1 MMKLADFSLRAPEKK
16 KHTPASSTPAD
27 AGCAGAEPSPAV
39 AANKYSTLEELFR
52 SMVEH
57 NATAPALAGGGST
70 LNFGELDVLSER
82 IARFIVARGYGRE
95 AVVGVLCAR
104 GALYLAAA
112 LGVMRAGA
120 VYLPVEREQPQV
132 RKEAMLRPASL
143 IIADST
149 CLRDAEYFHYRNPGI
164 QHVLCLDAQD
174 YDEVAEKGSGLVSTE
189 YWEQVAEP
197 GSDMGWKS
205 DFDAAPCPQ
214 GELAKMAVAVL
225 EKCGLTGDQAK
236 GQGRRVLDVGSG
248 SGAVA
253 RALVNSASEYAAID
267 LARNELSR
275 LSCLSTPTR
284 VSVRRME
291 AADMRFLEGQ
301 AFDAVVLNGVAEN
314 FPGYNYLRK
323 VLSHAVE
330 LLTPQST
337 LFVGA
342 VRDLDRQDDLRA
354 ALQAYALASGNQ
366 NGLLRHDSSDE
377 LFVPR
382 RFFMEWAAQ
391 CPVPVQ
397 VEITPCVLGQGNGPG
412 NGRDEGHADEDQAG
426 NAAYRYDVVIR
437 RGGSKQQAPRT
448 RFGAQHLPPV
458 GGPPL
463 PVCGAAQVDPA
474 QTAYIVYTSGSTGVP
489 KGVVVEHRHLMHILR
504 ALRPYAADCAR
515 VGLVAPLSFDA
526 SVQQLAVSIFCG
538 NSLYVLADEE
548 RKNPS
553 LFCACARER
562 GLDLCDMTPAFF
574 NVLTDWLAEQRQP
587 LPLKALLLAGEVLRP
602 DVIRKFYA
610 IPGNEGVVLYNVY
623 GPTECTVDSSAF
635 RIDLGNYQNFTAYP
649 IGSHLQGVRIH
660 VMDKNGCELPDS
672 VTGELWISGDGV
684 SRGYLNNA
692 APGAFVEH
700 GGQRYYRTGDKGFV
714 QNGLVY
720 YRGREDQQ
728 VKIRGNR
735 VEIGEVE
742 KAVAG
747 FPGVR
752 QVAVVADIFRAGAEK
767 SLAAYVVGQ
776 VDTALLRRYLEQH
789 LPPYCVPEF
798 FVPMLELP
806 LSINRKV
813 DKKALPSPLGGVETR
828 GGRKPAGPVEEK
840 LAQIWQRL
848 LGVEVTDADAGFFSL
863 GGHSILSIRLIAMI
877 EKEMNVHVAVNEL
890 LTHSS
895 IAQLAELLAGK
906 TEKRESPV
914 IRLCHCPGGKN
925 LFLFHPVGGSVFC
938 YSDLARHLAHKYTVY
953 AVEAAGFSQKRSS
966 ITTELH
972 TVESLSEYYL
982 DEILKVESQNIIFG
996 GWSFGGLLAYE
1007 TACRHAALGHGLG
1020 PVVILDSVADNARA
1034 KQMAAKDDIELLQ
1047 TILQEGLAFDPDKLR
1062 VMPREQQLAYLVECG
1077 ETSGL
1082 LPAGFSAVQMDNLL
1096 LTYRGNALAAARY
1109 ERPTPSDCRVLLVR
1123 ALDFANNPQILM
1135 DDDYQGWSRFL
1146 KAENIALRWTQG
1158 THESMLSAGLSANV
1172 ATLMLEYL
1180 EKEV

>member
-1 MMKLADFSLRAPEKK
+1 MKLSDFSLHVPEKK
-16 KHTPASSTPAD
+16 GPKSASSKSVDTAH
-27 AGCAGAEPSPAV
+27 AV
-39 AANKYSTLEELFR
+39 AESAPELASGVAGQCATLEDLFR
-52 SMVEH
+52 TM
-57 NATAPALAGGGST
+57 ATRNVDAPALAGGGSS
-70 LNFGELDVLSER
+70 LSFGELDVLSER
-82 IARFIVARGYGRE
+82 IARFIMARGYGRE

-143 IIADST
+143 IIADSA
-149 CLRDAEYFHYRNPGI
+149 CLRDAEYFHYSNPGI
-164 QHVLCLDAQD
+164 QHVLCLDAQS
-174 YDEVAEKGSGLVSTE
+174 YDDVAEKGSGLVSTE
-189 YWEQVAEP
+189 YWEQVAEA

-214 GELAKMAVAVL
+214 AELAQMAAAVL
-225 EKCGLTGDQAK
+225 EKSGLACNLAHNM
-236 GQGRRVLDVGSG
+236 GRKVLDVGSG

-253 RALVNSASEYAAID
+253 RALAGVASEYAAID

-275 LSCLSTPTR
+275 TSGFGVPAV
-284 VSVRRME
+284 VSARRME
-291 AADMRFLEGQ
+291 AADIRFLEGHT
-301 AFDAVVLNGVAEN
+301 FDSVVLNGVTEN
-314 FPGYNYLRK
+314 FPGYNYLRN
-323 VLSHAVE
+323 VLSQAVD
-330 LLTPQST
+330 LLAPQGT

-354 ALQAYALASGNQ
+354 AIEAYALASGNQ
-366 NGLLRHDSSDE
+366 TGLLRHDSSDE

-382 RFFMEWAAQ
+382 RFFAEWAAQ
-391 CPVPVQ
+391 SPVPVQ
-397 VEITPCVLGQGNGPG
+397 VEITPCVLGLGDSQWSGHESGQGG
-412 NGRDEGHADEDQAG
+412 NEAF
-426 NAAYRYDVVIR
+426 RYDVVIR
-437 RGGSKQQAPRT
+437 RGGSQQHLPRT
-448 RFGAQHLPPV
+448 RFGARHLPPV

-463 PVCGAAQVDPA
+463 PDVEPA
-474 QTAYIVYTSGSTGVP
+474 QAAYIVYTSGSTGVP
-489 KGVVVEHRHLMHILR
+489 KGVMVEHRHLMHILR
-504 ALRPYAADCAR
+504 ALRPYAAGCAS

-538 NSLYVLADEE
+538 NSLYVLSDEE

-610 IPGNEGVVLYNVY
+610 IPGNAGVVLFNVY

-635 RIDLGNYQNFTAYP
+635 RIDLGNYQDFTAYP
-649 IGSHLQGVRIH
+649 IGSPLQGVRIH
-660 VMDKNGCELPDS
+660 VMDRDGRPLPDS

-700 GGQRYYRTGDKGFV
+700 GGQRFYRTGDNGFV

-752 QVAVVADIFRAGAEK
+752 QVAVVADTFRAGAEK

-776 VDTALLRRYLEQH
+776 VDTALLRTYLERH
-789 LPPYCVPEF
+789 LPAYCVPEY
-798 FVPMLELP
+798 FVQMVELP
-806 LSINRKV
+806 FSINRKI
-813 DKKALPSPLGGVETR
+813 DKKALPSPLGGLENR

-840 LAQIWQRL
+840 LAEIWQRL

-895 IAQLAELLAGK
+895 IAQLAQLLAGK
-906 TEKRESPV
+906 TDKRESPV

-966 ITTELH
+966 INTELH

-982 DEILKVESQNIIFG
+982 DEILKVESQNIIFA

-1007 TACRHAALGHGLG
+1007 TACRHADLGHGLG
-1020 PVVILDSVADNARA
+1020 PVVILDSVADNSRA

-1047 TILQEGLAFDPDKLR
+1047 TVLQKGLAFDPQKLR
-1062 VMPREQQLAYLVECG
+1062 VMPREQQLDYLVECG
-1077 ETSGL
+1077 EKSGL
-1082 LPAGFSAVQMDNLL
+1082 LPVGFSAVQMDNLL

-1109 ERPTPSDCRVLLVR
+1109 ERPTPSDCKVLLVR

-1135 DDDYQGWSRFL
+1135 DDDYQGWSHFL
-1146 KAENIALRWTQG
+1146 KKENIALRWTQG
-1158 THESMLSAGLSANV
+1158 THESMLSAGLAVNV

-1180 EKEV
+1180 EQDA

>member
-1 MMKLADFSLRAPEKK
+1 MKLSDLSLHVPEKK
-16 KHTPASSTPAD
+16 GPKSASSKSVDTAH
-27 AGCAGAEPSPAV
+27 AVSESASEFASGVASQCA
-39 AANKYSTLEELFR
+39 TLEDLFR
-52 SMVEH
+52 SMASS
-57 NATAPALAGGGST
+57 NADAPALAGGGSS

-82 IARFIVARGYGRE
+82 IARFIAARGYGRE

-143 IIADST
+143 IIADSA

-164 QHVLCLDAQD
+164 QHVLCLDAQS
-174 YDEVAEKGSGLVSTE
+174 YDDVAEKGSGLISTE
-189 YWEQVAEP
+189 YWEQVAEA

-205 DFDAAPCPQ
+205 DLDAAPCPQ
-214 GELAKMAVAVL
+214 GELAQMAAAVL
-225 EKCGLTGDQAK
+225 EKCGLAHNLAHN
-236 GQGRRVLDVGSG
+236 QGRKVLDVGSG

-253 RALVNSASEYAAID
+253 RALAGVASEYAAVD
-267 LARNELSR
+267 LARNELNRTSGFGV
-275 LSCLSTPTR
+275 PAV
-284 VSVRRME
+284 VSARRME
-291 AADMRFLEGQ
+291 AADIRFLEGHT
-301 AFDAVVLNGVAEN
+301 FDTVVLNGVTEN
-314 FPGYNYLRK
+314 FPGYNYLRN
-323 VLSHAVE
+323 VLSQAVD
-330 LLTPQST
+330 LLAPQGT

-354 ALQAYALASGNQ
+354 AIEAYALASGNQ
-366 NGLLRHDSSDE
+366 TGLLRHDSSDE

-382 RFFMEWAAQ
+382 RFFAEWAAQ
-391 CPVPVQ
+391 SPVPVQ
-397 VEITPCVLGQGNGPG
+397 VEISPCTMGQGDGQ
-412 NGRDEGHADEDQAG
+412 EGAHAGCGAF
-426 NAAYRYDVVIR
+426 RYDVVIR
-437 RGGSKQQAPRT
+437 RGGSQQHAPLT
-448 RFGAQHLPPV
+448 RFGAQHLPPA

-463 PVCGAAQVDPA
+463 PVCGSAHIDTAQAA
-474 QTAYIVYTSGSTGVP
+474 YMVYTSGSTGVP
-489 KGVVVEHRHLMHILR
+489 KGVVVEHRNLMHILR
-504 ALRPYAADCAR
+504 ALRPYAAGCAR

-562 GLDLCDMTPAFF
+562 RLDLCDMTPAFF
-574 NVLTDWLAEQRQP
+574 NVLTDWLAEQRKP

-649 IGSHLQGVRIH
+649 IGSPLQGVRIH

-692 APGAFVEH
+692 SPGAFVEKD
-700 GGQRYYRTGDKGFV
+700 GQRFYRTGDNGFV

-752 QVAVVADIFRAGAEK
+752 QVAVVADTFRSGAEK

-776 VDTALLRRYLEQH
+776 VDTALLRSYLEQH

-798 FVPMLELP
+798 FVPMVELP

-813 DKKALPSPLGGVETR
+813 DKKALPSPLGGLENRV
-828 GGRKPAGPVEEK
+828 GRKPAGPVEEK
-840 LAQIWQRL
+840 LAEIWQRL

-895 IAQLAELLAGK
+895 ISQLAELLAGK

-938 YSDLARHLAHKYTVY
+938 YSDLARHLAHKFTVY

-966 ITTELH
+966 INTELH

-982 DEILKVESQNIIFG
+982 DEILKVESQNIIFA

-1007 TACRHAALGHGLG
+1007 TACRHAELGHGLG
-1020 PVVILDSVADNARA
+1020 PVIILDSVADNSRA

-1047 TILQEGLAFDPDKLR
+1047 TVLQKGLAFDPQKLR
-1062 VMPREQQLAYLVECG
+1062 VMPREQQLDYLVECG
-1077 ETSGL
+1077 EKSGL
-1082 LPAGFSAVQMDNLL
+1082 LPVGFSTVQMDNLL

-1109 ERPTPSDCRVLLVR
+1109 ERPTPSDCKVLLVR

-1146 KAENIALRWTQG
+1146 KKENIALRWTQG
-1158 THESMLSAGLSANV
+1158 THESMLSAGLSGNV
-1172 ATLMLEYL
+1172 ADLMLEYL
-1180 EKEV
+1180 ESES

>member
-1 MMKLADFSLRAPEKK
+1 MKLADFSLRAPEKK
-16 KHTPASSTPAD
+16 KHIPASSVSAD
-27 AGCAGAEPSPAV
+27 AGSV
-39 AANKYSTLEELFR
+39 SANLAPEQHNTLENLFR
-52 SMVEH
+52 SLVV
-57 NATAPALAGGGST
+57 NNPDAPALAGGGALS
-70 LNFGELDVLSER
+70 FGELDALSER

-132 RKEAMLRPASL
+132 RKETMLRPASL
-143 IIADST
+143 IITDST

-164 QHVLCLDAQD
+164 LHVLCLDAQH
-174 YDEVAEKGSGLVSTE
+174 YDEVAEKGTGLVSTE

-214 GELAKMAVAVL
+214 AELAKMAAAVL
-225 EKCGLTGDQAK
+225 EKCGLTDNHAHSH
-236 GQGRRVLDVGSG
+236 GRRVLDVGSG
-248 SGAVA
+248 SGVVA
-253 RALVNSASEYAAID
+253 HALADASCEYAAID
-267 LARNELSR
+267 LARNELNR
-275 LSCLSTPTR
+275 LSCLSVPVV
-284 VSVRRME
+284 VSARRME
-291 AADMRFLEGQ
+291 AADIRFLEGHT
-301 AFDAVVLNGVAEN
+301 FDTVVLNGVAEN
-314 FPGYNYLRK
+314 FPGYNYLRN
-323 VLSHAVE
+323 VLSHALG
-330 LLTPQST
+330 LLAPQGT

-342 VRDLDRQDDLRA
+342 VRDLDRKDDLRA

-366 NGLLRHDSSDE
+366 AGLLRHDSSDE

-391 CPVPVQ
+391 CPVPVEI
-397 VEITPCVLGQGNGPG
+397 EITPCVLGLGNGPG
-412 NGRDEGHADEDQAG
+412 NGCDEDQPG
-426 NAAYRYDVVIR
+426 NEAYRYDVVIR
-437 RGGSKQQAPRT
+437 RGGSQQNAPCT

-463 PVCGAAQVDPA
+463 PAVEPEQA
-474 QTAYIVYTSGSTGVP
+474 AYIVYTSGSTGVP

-504 ALRPYAADCAR
+504 ALRPYAAGCAR

-602 DVIRKFYA
+602 DVIHKFYA

-635 RIDLGNYQNFTAYP
+635 RIDLGNYQDFTAYP
-649 IGSHLQGVRIH
+649 IGMPLQGVRIH

-700 GGQRYYRTGDKGFV
+700 GGQRFYRTGDKGFV

-752 QVAVVADIFRAGAEK
+752 QVAVVADIFRAGSEK

-776 VDTALLRRYLEQH
+776 VDAALLRRYLEQH

-798 FVPMLELP
+798 FVPMVELP

-813 DKKALPSPLGGVETR
+813 DKKALPSPLGGVETG

-966 ITTELH
+966 INTELH

-982 DEILKVESQNIIFG
+982 DEILKVESQNIIFA

-1007 TACRHAALGHGLG
+1007 TACRHAALGHALG
-1020 PVVILDSVADNARA
+1020 PVIILDSVADNSRA
-1034 KQMAAKDDIELLQ
+1034 KEMAAKDDIELLQ
-1047 TILQEGLAFDPDKLR
+1047 SVLQKGLAFDPQKLR
-1062 VMPREQQLAYLVECG
+1062 VMPREQQLDYLVECG
-1077 ETSGL
+1077 EKSGL
-1082 LPAGFSAVQMDNLL
+1082 LPVGFSAVQMDNLL

-1109 ERPTPSDCRVLLVR
+1109 ERPTPSDCKVLLVR

-1146 KAENIALRWTQG
+1146 KTENIALRWTQG
-1158 THESMLSAGLSANV
+1158 THESILSAGLSANV

-1180 EKEV
+1180 EQEV

>member
-1 MMKLADFSLRAPEKK
+1 MKLSDFSLSVPEKK
-16 KHTPASSTPAD
+16 GPKSASSKSVDTAH
-27 AGCAGAEPSPAV
+27 AV
-39 AANKYSTLEELFR
+39 AESAPEFASGVAGQCATLEDLFR
-52 SMVEH
+52 TM
-57 NATAPALAGGGST
+57 ATRNVDAPALAGGGSS
-70 LNFGELDVLSER
+70 LSFGELDVLSER
-82 IARFIVARGYGRE
+82 IARFIMARGYGRE

-143 IIADST
+143 IIADIA

-164 QHVLCLDAQD
+164 QHVLCLDAQS
-174 YDEVAEKGSGLVSTE
+174 YDDVAEKGSGLVSTE
-189 YWEQVAEP
+189 YWEQVAEA

-214 GELAKMAVAVL
+214 AELAQMAAAVL
-225 EKCGLTGDQAK
+225 EKCGLTGNHANN
-236 GQGRRVLDVGSG
+236 QGRKVLDVGSG
-248 SGAVA
+248 SGVVA
-253 RALVNSASEYAAID
+253 HALAGAASEYAAID
-267 LARNELSR
+267 LARNELNR
-275 LSCLSTPTR
+275 LSCLS
-284 VSVRRME
+284 VSAVVSARRME
-291 AADMRFLEGQ
+291 AADIRFLEGQ
-301 AFDAVVLNGVAEN
+301 AFDAVVLNGIVEN
-314 FPGYNYLRK
+314 FPGYNYLRR

-330 LLTPQST
+330 LLTPQGT

-366 NGLLRHDSSDE
+366 TGLLRHDSSDE

-382 RFFMEWAAQ
+382 RFFAEWAAQ
-391 CPVPVQ
+391 CPVPVE
-397 VEITPCVLGQGNGPG
+397 VEITPCALGQGDGQQA
-412 NGRDEGHADEDQAG
+412 EGKAF
-426 NAAYRYDVVIR
+426 RYDVVIR
-437 RGGSKQQAPRT
+437 RGGSQQHLPRT

-463 PVCGAAQVDPA
+463 PAVEPTQA
-474 QTAYIVYTSGSTGVP
+474 AYIVYTSGSTGVP
-489 KGVVVEHRHLMHILR
+489 KGVVVEHRHLMHILH
-504 ALRPYAADCAR
+504 ALRPYAAGCAR

-574 NVLTDWLAEQRQP
+574 NVLTDWLAEQRKP

-635 RIDLGNYQNFTAYP
+635 RIDMGNYQNFTAYP
-649 IGSHLQGVRIH
+649 IGMPLQGVSIH
-660 VMDKNGCELPDS
+660 VMDRDGRPLPDS
-672 VTGELWISGDGV
+672 VTGELWISGEGV
-684 SRGYLNNA
+684 ARGYLNNA
-692 APGAFVEH
+692 GPGAFVEKD
-700 GGQRYYRTGDKGFV
+700 GQRFYRTGDNGFV

-735 VEIGEVE
+735 VELGEVE

-776 VDTALLRRYLEQH
+776 VDTALLRSYLERH
-789 LPPYCVPEF
+789 LPPYCVPEY
-798 FVPMLELP
+798 FVPMVELP
-806 LSINRKV
+806 FSINRKI
-813 DKKALPSPLGGVETR
+813 DKKALPSPLGGVEVK
-828 GGRKPAGPVEEK
+828 GGRAPAGPVEEK
-840 LAQIWQRL
+840 LAEIWKRL
-848 LGVEVTDADAGFFSL
+848 LGVDVTDADAGFFSL

-877 EKEMNVHVAVNEL
+877 EKEMNIHVAVNEL

-925 LFLFHPVGGSVFC
+925 LFLFHPIGGSVFC
-938 YSDLARHLAHKYTVY
+938 YGDLARHLAHKYTVY
-953 AVEAAGFSQKRSS
+953 AVEAAGFSQKRTS
-966 ITTELH
+966 ITTELY
-972 TVESLSEYYL
+972 TVESLAEYYL
-982 DEILKVESQNIIFG
+982 AEILKVESENIIFG

-1007 TACRHAALGHGLG
+1007 TACRHAAQGHSLG
-1020 PVVILDSVADNARA
+1020 PVIILDTVADNTRA

-1047 TILQEGLAFDPDKLR
+1047 TILQEGLAFDPQKLR
-1062 VMPREQQLAYLVECG
+1062 TMPREQQLAYLVECG
-1077 ETSGL
+1077 EKSGL
-1082 LPAGFSAVQMDNLL
+1082 LPDGFSAVQMDNLL

-1109 ERPTPSDCRVLLVR
+1109 ERPTPSDCKVLLVR
-1123 ALDFANNPQILM
+1123 ALDFANNPQILLN
-1135 DDDYQGWSRFL
+1135 DDYQGWSRFL
-1146 KAENIALRWTQG
+1146 QQGNIALRWTQG
-1158 THESMLSAGLSANV
+1158 THESMLSTGLASNV
-1172 ATLMLEYL
+1172 AGLMLEYL
-1180 EKEV
+1180 EEEA

>member
-1 MMKLADFSLRAPEKK
+1 MKLSDFSLSVPEKK
-16 KHTPASSTPAD
+16 SPRAASSKSGELVHTKAESAPAFATEFV
-27 AGCAGAEPSPAV
+27 AGQGT
-39 AANKYSTLEELFR
+39 TLENLFCSIAMR
-52 SMVEH
+52 
-57 NATAPALAGGGST
+57 NAESLALAGGGST
-70 LNFGELDVLSER
+70 LRFDELDVLSER
-82 IARFIVARGYGRE
+82 IARFIMARGHGRE
-95 AVVGVLCAR
+95 AVVGVLCSR

-143 IIADST
+143 IIADSA

-164 QHVLCLDAQD
+164 QHVLCLDAQEYED
-174 YDEVAEKGSGLVSTE
+174 VAEKGSGLVSTE
-189 YWEQVAEP
+189 YWEQVAEA

-214 GELAKMAVAVL
+214 SELAQMAAAVL
-225 EKCGLTGDQAK
+225 EKCGLAHNLAHIR
-236 GQGRRVLDVGSG
+236 GRKVLDVGSG
-248 SGAVA
+248 SGVVA
-253 RALVNSASEYAAID
+253 HALAHALADASCEYAAID
-267 LARNELSR
+267 LARNELNR
-275 LSCLSTPTR
+275 LSCLSVPAV
-284 VSVRRME
+284 VSARRME
-291 AADMRFLEGQ
+291 AADIRFLEGQ
-301 AFDAVVLNGVAEN
+301 AFDAVVLNGIVEN

-323 VLSHAVE
+323 VLSQAVE
-330 LLTPQST
+330 LLKPQGT

-366 NGLLRHDSSDE
+366 TGLLRHDSSDE

-382 RFFMEWAAQ
+382 RFFAEWAAQ
-391 CPVPVQ
+391 CPVPVE
-397 VEITPCVLGQGNGPG
+397 VEITPCVLGQGDGQQASG
-412 NGRDEGHADEDQAG
+412 QAEGEAF
-426 NAAYRYDVVIR
+426 RYDVVIR
-437 RGGSKQQAPRT
+437 RGGSQQHLPRT

-463 PVCGAAQVDPA
+463 PAVEPA
-474 QTAYIVYTSGSTGVP
+474 QAAYIVYTSGSTGVP
-489 KGVVVEHRHLMHILR
+489 KGVVVEHRHLMHILQ
-504 ALRPYAADCAR
+504 ALRPYAAGCAR

-610 IPGNEGVVLYNVY
+610 IPGNEGVVLFNVY

-635 RIDLGNYQNFTAYP
+635 RIDMGNYQNFTAYP
-649 IGSHLQGVRIH
+649 IGMPLQGVSIH
-660 VMDKNGCELPDS
+660 VMDREGRALPDS

-692 APGAFVEH
+692 SPGAFVEKD
-700 GGQRYYRTGDKGFV
+700 GQRYYRTGDNGFV

-776 VDTALLRRYLEQH
+776 VDTALLRSYLEQH

-798 FVPMLELP
+798 FVPMVELP

-813 DKKALPSPLGGVETR
+813 DKKALPSPLGGVISR
-828 GGRKPAGPVEEK
+828 GGRKPTGPVEEK
-840 LAQIWQRL
+840 LAEIWQRL
-848 LGVEVTDADAGFFSL
+848 LGAEVTDADAGFFSL

-895 IAQLAELLAGK
+895 IAELAELLAGK

-953 AVEAAGFSQKRSS
+953 AVEAAGFSQKRTS

-982 DEILKVESQNIIFG
+982 DEILKVESQNIIFA

-1007 TACRHAALGHGLG
+1007 TACRHADLGHGLG
-1020 PVVILDSVADNARA
+1020 PVIILDSVADNSRA

-1047 TILQEGLAFDPDKLR
+1047 TVLQKGLAFDPQKLR
-1062 VMPREQQLAYLVECG
+1062 VMPREQQLDYLVECG
-1077 ETSGL
+1077 EKSGL

-1109 ERPTPSDCRVLLVR
+1109 ERPTPSDCKVLLVR

-1146 KAENIALRWTQG
+1146 NTENIALRWTQG

-1180 EKEV
+1180 EQEA

>member
-1 MMKLADFSLRAPEKK
+1 MMKLADFSLRAPTKNK
-16 KHTPASSTPAD
+16 TVTGSSSPAD
-27 AGCAGAEPSPAV
+27 SACAGVE
-39 AANKYSTLEELFR
+39 AAPCTDSTIGQCATLEELFR
-52 SMVEH
+52 SIVARNGSAE
-57 NATAPALAGGGST
+57 ALAGGGST
-70 LNFGELDVLSER
+70 LLFGELDGISER
-82 IARFIVARGYGRE
+82 IARFILARGYGRE
-95 AVVGVLCAR
+95 AVVGVLCTR

-120 VYLPVEREQPQV
+120 MYLPVEREQPQA

-143 IIADST
+143 IIADSA
-149 CLRDAEYFHYRNPGI
+149 CLRDAECFHYRNPGI
-164 QHVLCLDAQD
+164 RHVLCLDAQQYED
-174 YDEVAEKGSGLVSTE
+174 VAEKGSGLVSTE

-205 DFDAAPCPQ
+205 DFDAAPCPPT
-214 GELAKMAVAVL
+214 ELARMAAAVL
-225 EKCGLTGDQAK
+225 EKCGLAHGLPHTA
-236 GQGRRVLDVGSG
+236 GRKVLDVGSG

-253 RALVNSASEYAAID
+253 RALAGAASEYAAID

-275 LSCLSTPTR
+275 VSCLALPSEVTA
-284 VSVRRME
+284 RRME
-291 AADMRFLEGQ
+291 AVDIRFLEGRE
-301 AFDAVVLNGVAEN
+301 FDAVVLNGVVEN

-323 VLSHAVE
+323 VLNHAVE
-330 LLTPQST
+330 LLTPQGT

-354 ALQAYALASGNQ
+354 ALQAHALASGNQ
-366 NGLLRHDSSDE
+366 TGLLRHDSSDE

-382 RFFMEWAAQ
+382 RFFAEWAAR
-391 CPVPVQ
+391 CSVPVTL
-397 VEITPCVLGQGNGPG
+397 EITPCVLGQSSGQQG
-412 NGRDEGHADEDQAG
+412 EQAF
-426 NAAYRYDVVIR
+426 RYDVVIR
-437 RGGSKQQAPRT
+437 RGGSQQPLPLT
-448 RFGAQHLPPV
+448 RFGAQHLPPACDAPLSASV
-458 GGPPL
+458 G
-463 PVCGAAQVDPA
+463 AQVESA
-474 QTAYIVYTSGSTGVP
+474 QAAYIVYTSGSTGVP
-489 KGVVVEHRHLMHILR
+489 KGVVVEHRNLMHILR
-504 ALRPYAADCAR
+504 ALRPYAAGCAR

-538 NSLYVLADEE
+538 NSLYVLSDEE

-553 LFCACARER
+553 LFCACAQAR

-574 NVLTDWLAEQRQP
+574 NVLTDWLADQHQP

-635 RIDLGNYQNFTAYP
+635 RIDFVNYQNFTAYP
-649 IGSHLQGVRIH
+649 IGRPLQGVGIH
-660 VMDKNGCELPDS
+660 VMDRDGRPLPDS
-672 VTGELWISGDGV
+672 VTGELWISGEGV
-684 SRGYLNNA
+684 ARGYLNNA
-692 APGAFVEH
+692 GPGAFVEKD
-700 GGQRYYRTGDKGFV
+700 GQRFYRTGDNGFV

-735 VEIGEVE
+735 VELGEVE

-776 VDTALLRRYLEQH
+776 VDTALLRSYLERH
-789 LPPYCVPEF
+789 LPPYCVPEY
-798 FVPMLELP
+798 FVPMVELP
-806 LSINRKV
+806 FSINRKI
-813 DKKALPSPLGGVETR
+813 DKKALPSPLGGVEVK
-828 GGRKPAGPVEEK
+828 GGRAPAGPVEEK
-840 LAQIWQRL
+840 LAEIWKRL
-848 LGVEVTDADAGFFSL
+848 LGVDVTDADAGFFSL

-877 EKEMNVHVAVNEL
+877 EKEMNIHVAVNEL

-925 LFLFHPVGGSVFC
+925 LFLFHPIGGSVFC
-938 YSDLARHLAHKYTVY
+938 YGDLARHLAHKYTVY
-953 AVEAAGFSQKRSS
+953 AVEAAGFSQKRTS
-966 ITTELH
+966 ITTELY
-972 TVESLSEYYL
+972 TVESLAEYYL
-982 DEILKVESQNIIFG
+982 AEILKVESENIIFG

-1007 TACRHAALGHGLG
+1007 TACRHAAQGHSLG
-1020 PVVILDSVADNARA
+1020 PVIILDTVADNTRA

-1047 TILQEGLAFDPDKLR
+1047 TILQEGLAFDPQKLR
-1062 VMPREQQLAYLVECG
+1062 TMPREQQLAYLVECG
-1077 ETSGL
+1077 EKSGL
-1082 LPAGFSAVQMDNLL
+1082 LPDGFSAVQMDNLL

-1109 ERPTPSDCRVLLVR
+1109 ERPTPSDCKVLLVR
-1123 ALDFANNPQILM
+1123 ALDFANNPQILLN
-1135 DDDYQGWSRFL
+1135 DDYQGWSRFL
-1146 KAENIALRWTQG
+1146 QQGNIALRWTQG
-1158 THESMLSAGLSANV
+1158 THESMLSTGLASNV
-1172 ATLMLEYL
+1172 AGLMLEYL
-1180 EKEV
+1180 EEEA

>member
-16 KHTPASSTPAD
+16 NSVTPRSSSAD
-27 AGCAGAEPSPAV
+27 PGCAGPEFAPDV
-39 AANKYSTLEELFR
+39 AGQCATLEDLFR
-52 SMVEH
+52 SMAAR
-57 NATAPALAGGGST
+57 NALALAGGGST
-70 LNFGELDVLSER
+70 LRFDELDVLSER
-82 IARFIVARGYGRE
+82 IARFILARGYGRE

-120 VYLPVEREQPQV
+120 VYLPVEREQPQT

-164 QHVLCLDAQD
+164 QHVLCLDAQEYED
-174 YDEVAEKGSGLVSTE
+174 VAEKGSGLVSTE
-189 YWEQVAEP
+189 YWEQVAEA

-205 DFDAAPCPQ
+205 DFDAVPCPQ
-214 GELAKMAVAVL
+214 GELAQMAAAVL
-225 EKCGLTGDQAK
+225 EKCGLTGNQTNNLDCK
-236 GQGRRVLDVGSG
+236 VLDVGSG

-253 RALVNSASEYAAID
+253 HALVGAASEYAAID

-275 LSCLSTPTR
+275 LSCLSVPTT

-291 AADMRFLEGQ
+291 AADIRFLEGQ
-301 AFDAVVLNGVAEN
+301 TFDAVVLNGVAEN
-314 FPGYNYLRK
+314 FHGYNYLRK

-330 LLTPQST
+330 LLAPQGT

-366 NGLLRHDSSDE
+366 TGLLRHDSSDE

-382 RFFMEWAAQ
+382 RFFAEWAAQ
-391 CPVPVQ
+391 SPVPVQ
-397 VEITPCVLGQGNGPG
+397 VKITPCVLGLGDSQGSGQGSGQGG
-412 NGRDEGHADEDQAG
+412 NEAF
-426 NAAYRYDVVIR
+426 RYDVVIR
-437 RGGSKQQAPRT
+437 RGGNQQHLPRT

-458 GGPPL
+458 GGAPL
-463 PVCGAAQVDPA
+463 PDVEPTQA
-474 QTAYIVYTSGSTGVP
+474 AYIVYTSGSTGVP
-489 KGVVVEHRHLMHILR
+489 KGVVVEHRNLMHILR
-504 ALRPYAADCAR
+504 ALRPYAAGCAH

-538 NSLYVLADEE
+538 NSLYVLSDEE

-610 IPGNEGVVLYNVY
+610 IPGNAGVVLFNVY

-635 RIDLGNYQNFTAYP
+635 RIDVGNYQNFTAYP
-649 IGSHLQGVRIH
+649 IGGPLQGVRIH
-660 VMDKNGCELPDS
+660 VMDRDARPLPDS

-700 GGQRYYRTGDKGFV
+700 GGQRYYRTGDKGYV

-735 VEIGEVE
+735 VELGEVE

-752 QVAVVADIFRAGAEK
+752 QVAVVADIFRAGTEK

-776 VDTALLRRYLEQH
+776 VDTALLRTYLEQH
-789 LPPYCVPEF
+789 LPVYCVPEY
-798 FVPMLELP
+798 FVQMVELP
-806 LSINRKV
+806 FSINRKI
-813 DKKALPSPLGGVETR
+813 DKKALPSPLGGVESR
-828 GGRKPAGPVEEK
+828 AGRKPAGPVEEK
-840 LAQIWQRL
+840 LAEIWKRL
-848 LGVEVTDADAGFFSL
+848 LGVDVTDADAGFFSL

-877 EKEMNVHVAVNEL
+877 EKELNVHVAVNEL
-890 LTHSS
+890 LTHAS
-895 IAQLAELLAGK
+895 IAQLAQLLAGK
-906 TEKRESPV
+906 TDKRESPV

-938 YSDLARHLAHKYTVY
+938 YSDLAQQLAHK
-953 AVEAAGFSQKRSS
+953 FRS
-966 ITTELH
+966 
-972 TVESLSEYYL
+972 
-982 DEILKVESQNIIFG
+982 
-996 GWSFGGLLAYE
+996 
-1007 TACRHAALGHGLG
+1007 
-1020 PVVILDSVADNARA
+1020 
-1034 KQMAAKDDIELLQ
+1034 
-1047 TILQEGLAFDPDKLR
+1047 
-1062 VMPREQQLAYLVECG
+1062 
-1077 ETSGL
+1077 
-1082 LPAGFSAVQMDNLL
+1082 
-1096 LTYRGNALAAARY
+1096 
-1109 ERPTPSDCRVLLVR
+1109 TP
-1123 ALDFANNPQILM
+1123 
-1135 DDDYQGWSRFL
+1135 
-1146 KAENIALRWTQG
+1146 
-1158 THESMLSAGLSANV
+1158 
-1172 ATLMLEYL
+1172 
-1180 EKEV
+1180 

>member
-1 MMKLADFSLRAPEKK
+1 MKLSDFSLSVPEKK
-16 KHTPASSTPAD
+16 GPKSASSKSGEIVHTEAESAPEFAVEFV
-27 AGCAGAEPSPAV
+27 AGQCA
-39 AANKYSTLEELFR
+39 TLEDMFR
-52 SMVEH
+52 SIAIR
-57 NATAPALAGGGST
+57 NAEALALAGGGST
-70 LNFGELDVLSER
+70 LRFDELDVLSER
-82 IARFIVARGYGRE
+82 IARFIMARGYGRE

-120 VYLPVEREQPQV
+120 VYLPVELEQPQV

-143 IIADST
+143 IIADSAS
-149 CLRDAEYFHYRNPGI
+149 LRDAEYFHYRNPGI
-164 QHVLCLDAQD
+164 QHVLCLNAHEYED
-174 YDEVAEKGSGLVSTE
+174 VAEKGSGLVSTE
-189 YWEQVAEP
+189 YWEQVAEA
-197 GSDMGWKS
+197 GSDLGWKS

-214 GELAKMAVAVL
+214 GELAQMAAAVI
-225 EKCGLTGDQAK
+225 EKSGLAHNLDRK
-236 GQGRRVLDVGSG
+236 VLDVGCG

-253 RALVNSASEYAAID
+253 RALAGVASEYAAID

-275 LSCLSTPTR
+275 ASGFAVPAV

-291 AADMRFLEGQ
+291 AADIRFLEGR
-301 AFDAVVLNGVAEN
+301 AFDAVVLNGVVEN

-330 LLTPQST
+330 LLTPQGT

-342 VRDLDRQDDLRA
+342 VRDLDRQDDLRV

-366 NGLLRHDSSDE
+366 TGLLRHDSSDE

-382 RFFMEWAAQ
+382 RFFAEWAAQ

-397 VEITPCVLGQGNGPG
+397 VEITPCVLGLGDGQWSGQGG
-412 NGRDEGHADEDQAG
+412 NEAF
-426 NAAYRYDVVIR
+426 RYDVVIR
-437 RGGSKQQAPRT
+437 RGGSQQHLPRT
-448 RFGAQHLPPV
+448 RFGAQHLPPA
-458 GGPPL
+458 GGQPL
-463 PVCGAAQVDPA
+463 PACGAPVELAHVEPA
-474 QTAYIVYTSGSTGVP
+474 QAAYIVYTSGSTGVP
-489 KGVVVEHRHLMHILR
+489 KGVVVEHRNLMHILR
-504 ALRPYAADCAR
+504 ALRPYAAGCAR

-538 NSLYVLADEE
+538 NSLYVLSDEE

-562 GLDLCDMTPAFF
+562 ELDLCDMTPAFF

-610 IPGNEGVVLYNVY
+610 IPGNEAVVLFNVY

-649 IGSHLQGVRIH
+649 IGMPLQGVSVQ
-660 VMDKNGCELPDS
+660 VMDREGRALPDS

-692 APGAFVEH
+692 SPGAFVEKE
-700 GGQRYYRTGDKGFV
+700 GQRYYRTGDNGFV

-735 VEIGEVE
+735 VELGEVE

-752 QVAVVADIFRAGAEK
+752 QVAVVADIFRSGAEK
-767 SLAAYVVGQ
+767 SLAADVVGQ
-776 VDTALLRRYLEQH
+776 VDTALLRSYLEQQ
-789 LPPYCVPEF
+789 LPPYCVPEY
-798 FVPMLELP
+798 FVSMVELP
-806 LSINRKV
+806 FSINRKV
-813 DKKALPSPLGGVETR
+813 DKKALPSPLGGVISR
-828 GGRKPAGPVEEK
+828 GGRKPTGPVEEK
-840 LAQIWQRL
+840 LAEIWQRL
-848 LGVEVTDADAGFFSL
+848 LGADVTDADAGFFNL

-914 IRLCHCPGGKN
+914 IRLSHCPGGKN

-938 YSDLARHLAHKYTVY
+938 YSDLARQLAHKYTVY
-953 AVEAAGFSQKRSS
+953 AVEAAGFSQKRTSL
-966 ITTELH
+966 TTELH
-972 TVESLSEYYL
+972 TVESLADYYL
-982 DEILKVESQNIIFG
+982 NEILKVESQNIIFG

-1007 TACRHAALGHGLG
+1007 TACRHAALGHSLG
-1020 PVVILDSVADNARA
+1020 PVVILDSVADNTRA
-1034 KQMAAKDDIELLQ
+1034 KQMATKDDIELLQ
-1047 TILQEGLAFDPDKLR
+1047 TVLQGNFALDPQKLR
-1062 VMPREQQLAYLVECG
+1062 TMPREQQLAYLVECG

-1082 LPAGFSAVQMDNLL
+1082 LPTGFSAVQMDNLL

-1109 ERPTPSDCRVLLVR
+1109 ERPTHSDCKVLLVR
-1123 ALDFANNPQILM
+1123 ALDFANNPQILLN
-1135 DDDYQGWSRFL
+1135 DDYQGWSRFL
-1146 KAENIALRWTQG
+1146 KKDNIALRWTQG
-1158 THESMLSAGLSANV
+1158 THESMLSAGLAENV

-1180 EKEV
+1180 EPEA

>member
-16 KHTPASSTPAD
+16 KHSPASSTPAD
-27 AGCAGAEPSPAV
+27 AGCESAPAV
-39 AANKYSTLEELFR
+39 APEQHSTLEKLFR
-52 SMVEH
+52 SLVDR
-57 NATAPALAGGGST
+57 NADAPALAGGGST
-70 LNFGELDVLSER
+70 LRFGELDVLSER
-82 IARFIVARGYGRE
+82 IARFILARGYGHE

-120 VYLPVEREQPQV
+120 VYLPVERELPQV

-164 QHVLCLDAQD
+164 QHVLCLDAQN
-174 YDEVAEKGSGLVSTE
+174 YDEVAEKGTGLVSTE
-189 YWEQVAEP
+189 YWEQVAEA

-214 GELAKMAVAVL
+214 DDLAQMAAAVI
-225 EKCGLTGDQAK
+225 EKCGLTGEQAHSR
-236 GQGRRVLDVGSG
+236 GRRLLDVGSG
-248 SGAVA
+248 SGVVA
-253 RALVNSASEYAAID
+253 RTLVDSASEYAAID
-267 LARNELSR
+267 LARNELNR
-275 LSCLSTPTR
+275 LSCLSVPAV
-284 VSVRRME
+284 VSARRME
-291 AADMRFLEGQ
+291 ATDIRFLEGHT
-301 AFDAVVLNGVAEN
+301 FDAVVLNGVAEN

-323 VLSHAVE
+323 VLSQAVD
-330 LLTPQST
+330 LLAPQGT

-366 NGLLRHDSSDE
+366 TGLLRHDSSDE

-397 VEITPCVLGQGNGPG
+397 VEITPCVLGQGNKQ
-412 NGRDEGHADEDQAG
+412 EGAQAF
-426 NAAYRYDVVIR
+426 RYDVVIR
-437 RGGSKQQAPRT
+437 RGGSQQYTPRT

-463 PVCGAAQVDPA
+463 PAVEPA
-474 QTAYIVYTSGSTGVP
+474 QAAYIVYTSGSTGVP
-489 KGVVVEHRHLMHILR
+489 KGVVVEHRHFMHILR
-504 ALRPYAADCAR
+504 ALRPYAAGCAR

-553 LFCACARER
+553 QFCACARER
-562 GLDLCDMTPAFF
+562 ELDLCDMTPAFF
-574 NVLTDWLAEQRQP
+574 NVLTDWLAEQRKP

-635 RIDLGNYQNFTAYP
+635 RIDMGNYQDHTAYP
-649 IGSHLQGVRIH
+649 IGMPLQGVRIH
-660 VMDKNGCELPDS
+660 VMDKKGCELPDS
-672 VTGELWISGDGV
+672 VTGELWISGGGV

-692 APGAFVEH
+692 ATGAFVEQD
-700 GGQRYYRTGDKGFV
+700 GQRYYRTGDNGFV
-714 QNGLVY
+714 QNGLIY

-752 QVAVVADIFRAGAEK
+752 QVAVVADIFRAGSEK

-776 VDTALLRRYLEQH
+776 VDTSLLRRYLEQH

-798 FVPMLELP
+798 FVPMVELP

-813 DKKALPSPLGGVETR
+813 DKKALPSPLGGVENR

-877 EKEMNVHVAVNEL
+877 EKEMSVHVAVNEL
-890 LTHSS
+890 LTHAS

-972 TVESLSEYYL
+972 TVESLSEFYL
-982 DEILKVESQNIIFG
+982 NEILKVESQNIIFA
-996 GWSFGGLLAYE
+996 GWSLGGVLAYE
-1007 TACRHAALGHGLG
+1007 TACRHAALGHSLG
-1020 PVVILDSVADNARA
+1020 PVVILDSVADNSRA

-1047 TILQEGLAFDPDKLR
+1047 TILQEGLAFDPQKLR
-1062 VMPREQQLAYLVECG
+1062 AMPREQQLAYLVECG
-1077 ETSGL
+1077 EKSGL

-1109 ERPTPSDCRVLLVR
+1109 ERPTPSDCKVLLVR

-1146 KAENIALRWTQG
+1146 QKENIALRWTQG

-1180 EKEV
+1180 EQAV

>member
-16 KHTPASSTPAD
+16 KHIPASSTPAD
-27 AGCAGAEPSPAV
+27 AGCARVKSSPAV
-39 AANKYSTLEELFR
+39 AANQYNTLEELFR

-57 NATAPALAGGGST
+57 NAAAPALAGGGNT
-70 LNFGELDVLSER
+70 LSFGELDVLSER

-120 VYLPVEREQPQV
+120 VYLPVEREQPLV

-174 YDEVAEKGSGLVSTE
+174 FDEVTEKGSGLVSTE
-189 YWEQVAEP
+189 YWEQVAEA

-214 GELAKMAVAVL
+214 GELDQMAAAVL

-236 GQGRRVLDVGSG
+236 GKGRRVLDVGSG

-253 RALVNSASEYAAID
+253 RALVNAASEYAAID

-275 LSCLSTPTR
+275 MSCLSVPIP

-291 AADMRFLEGQ
+291 AADIRFLEGQ

-323 VLSHAVE
+323 VLNHAVE
-330 LLTPQST
+330 LLTPQGT

-342 VRDLDRQDDLRA
+342 VRDLDRRDDLRA

-382 RFFMEWAAQ
+382 RFFMEWAAL

-397 VEITPCVLGQGNGPG
+397 VEITPCVIGQGKGPD
-412 NGRDEGHADEDQAG
+412 NGRDGGHAGEEQAG

-437 RGGSKQQAPRT
+437 RGGSQQQAPRT

-463 PVCGAAQVDPA
+463 PAVEPA
-474 QTAYIVYTSGSTGVP
+474 QAAYIVYTSGSTGVP
-489 KGVVVEHRHLMHILR
+489 KGVVVEHRHLLHILR
-504 ALRPYAADCAR
+504 ALRPYAAGYAR

-574 NVLTDWLAEQRQP
+574 NVLTDWLAEQRKP

-635 RIDLGNYQNFTAYP
+635 RIDLSNYQNFTAYP
-649 IGSHLQGVRIH
+649 IGMPLQGVRIH

-672 VTGELWISGDGV
+672 VTGELWISGGGV

-700 GGQRYYRTGDKGFV
+700 GGQRFYRTGDKGFV

-776 VDTALLRRYLEQH
+776 VDTALLRSYLEQH

-798 FVPMLELP
+798 FVPMVELP

-828 GGRKPAGPVEEK
+828 GGRKPTGPVEEK

-938 YSDLARHLAHKYTVY
+938 YSDLARQLAHKYTVY

-966 ITTELH
+966 IITELH

-996 GWSFGGLLAYE
+996 GWSFGGVLAYE
-1007 TACRHAALGHGLG
+1007 TACRHAAQGNGLG
-1020 PVVILDSVADNARA
+1020 PVVILDSVADNSRA

-1047 TILQEGLAFDPDKLR
+1047 TILQEGLAFDPQKLR
-1062 VMPREQQLAYLVECG
+1062 AMPREQQLAYLVECG

-1082 LPAGFSAVQMDNLL
+1082 LPAGFNAVQMDNLL

-1109 ERPTPSDCRVLLVR
+1109 ERPTPSDCKVLLVR
-1123 ALDFANNPQILM
+1123 ALDFVNNPQILL

-1146 KAENIALRWTQG
+1146 KTENIALRWTQG

-1180 EKEV
+1180 EQEV